1 MKVLV
6 LAGGNSSERAVSLN
20 TGAAIGAGL
29 NRLGHEVLAI
39 DPATGRTLL
48 DSSGTFLTADSAGN
62 SNLPVAPVSTEVAVA
77 LNTGGL
83 KEVDIVF
90 IALHGGAGENG
101 TLQNLLELCGKKY
114 TGSNMR
120 ASAVAMD
127 KALTKRLMATAN
139 IRTPDWLL
147 FHLDDAGATPEMVDE
162 ITARF
167 TCPFIVKPNESGS
180 TVGLTKVE
188 RYGQIPAAFVEAAKE
203 SRHVLVEEYIHGREL
218 TVAVLDGEPLP
229 VVEIRP
235 KSGLYDYE
243 AKYTKGKSEY
253 IVPAPVS
260 DSVVVE
266 IQEAARKLYEVI
278 GAAGLARVDFLMDDS
293 GLTYCL
299 ELNSL
304 PGMTNLS
311 LAPMAAKAA
320 GIDFDQLLER
330 IIQSGLRRRD

>member
-29 NRLGHEVLAI
+29 KRLGHDVLAI

-48 DSSGTFLTADSAGN
+48 DSDGKFITDDSALKA
-62 SNLPVAPVSTEVAVA
+62 NLPSAPVSTDVAVA
-77 LNTGGL
+77 LNTGSL
-83 KEVDIVF
+83 RDVEIVF

-114 TGSNMR
+114 TGSNMT
-120 ASAVAMD
+120 ASAVAMN

-147 FHLDDAGATPEMVDE
+147 FHLDEAGATAEMIGEVK
-162 ITARF
+162 ARF
-167 TCPFIVKPNESGS
+167 QCPFIVKPNDSGS

-188 RYGQIPAAFVEAAKE
+188 HYDQIPAAFSDAAKE
-203 SRHVLVEEYIHGREL
+203 SRHVLVEEYVSGREL
-218 TVAVLDGEPLP
+218 TVSVLEGEPLP

-260 DSVVVE
+260 DAVVAD
-266 IQEAARKLYEVI
+266 IQSAARTLYEVV
-278 GAAGLARVDFLMDDS
+278 GAAGLARVDFLMDEA
-293 GLTYCL
+293 GVIYCL
-299 ELNSL
+299 EINTL

-320 GIDFDQLLER
+320 GMDFDQLLER
-330 IIQSGLRRRD
+330 IIQCGLKRRD